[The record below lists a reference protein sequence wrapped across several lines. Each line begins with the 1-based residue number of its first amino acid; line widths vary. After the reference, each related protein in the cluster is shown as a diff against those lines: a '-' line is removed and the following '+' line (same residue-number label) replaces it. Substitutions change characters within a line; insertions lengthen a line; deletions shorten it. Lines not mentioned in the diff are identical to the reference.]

1 MVFSQRHL
9 KDVSLHAILNW
20 RYDDIVEGDPGKHLL
35 IGFDSNANLLE
46 IGGVTMPDLT
56 DEEYDAL
63 DEYYT
68 KNPPKLSGNGK
79 SGFFAKHAE
88 KGNTLIFVDD
98 LSANWLRIKA
108 EAANTTPQAIIRE
121 LVGKEIAAASASFRS

>member
-1 MVFSQRHL
+1 
-9 KDVSLHAILNW
+9 
-20 RYDDIVEGDPGKHLL
+20 
-35 IGFDSNANLLE
+35 
-46 IGGVTMPDLT
+46 MPDLT

-88 KGNTLIFVDD
+88 KGSSLIFIDD
-98 LSANWLRIKA
+98 LSADWLRIKA
-108 EAANTTPQAIIRE
+108 AAANTTPEAIISE
-121 LVGKEIAAASASFRS
+121 LVRSAIAAEMAVAV

>member
-1 MVFSQRHL
+1 
-9 KDVSLHAILNW
+9 
-20 RYDDIVEGDPGKHLL
+20 
-35 IGFDSNANLLE
+35 
-46 IGGVTMPDLT
+46 MPDLT
-56 DEEYDAL
+56 DKEYNVL

-79 SGFFAKHAE
+79 SGFFARHAE

-108 EAANTTPQAIIRE
+108 EATNTTPEVIIRQ
-121 LVGKEIAAASASFRS
+121 LVSKEIAAASM

>member
-1 MVFSQRHL
+1 
-9 KDVSLHAILNW
+9 
-20 RYDDIVEGDPGKHLL
+20 
-35 IGFDSNANLLE
+35 
-46 IGGVTMPDLT
+46 MPDLT

-79 SGFFAKHAE
+79 SGFFAKQAD

-108 EAANTTPQAIIRE
+108 EASNTTPELIIRQ
-121 LVGKEIAAASASFRS
+121 LVIKEISAASA

>member
-1 MVFSQRHL
+1 
-9 KDVSLHAILNW
+9 
-20 RYDDIVEGDPGKHLL
+20 
-35 IGFDSNANLLE
+35 
-46 IGGVTMPDLT
+46 MPDLT

-79 SGFFAKHAE
+79 SGFFAKQAE
-88 KGNTLIFVDD
+88 KGNTLIFIDN

-108 EAANTTPQAIIRE
+108 EADKTTPEVIIRQ
-121 LVGKEIAAASASFRS
+121 LVFKEIAAASA

>member
-1 MVFSQRHL
+1 
-9 KDVSLHAILNW
+9 
-20 RYDDIVEGDPGKHLL
+20 
-35 IGFDSNANLLE
+35 
-46 IGGVTMPDLT
+46 MPDLT
-56 DEEYDAL
+56 DKEYDAL

-98 LSANWLRIKA
+98 FSANWLRIKA
-108 EAANTTPQAIIRE
+108 EATNTTPEVIIRQ
-121 LVGKEIAAASASFRS
+121 LVGKEIAAASV